1 MSYGVEVYGPGG
13 DVVWSNEIRA
23 TNIQVFQ
30 TFNLSAQSSVYVPCP
45 DANDS
50 SKVVITFISSNFNPI
65 ASFTG
70 TIITNKTSSGFTLT
84 KSGSYSPSGTVV
96 AVRVA

>member
-1 MSYGVEVYGPGG
+1 MSYGVEVYGPNGN
-13 DVVWSNEIRA
+13 VVWSDGIRA

-30 TFNLSAQSSVYVPCP
+30 TFNLSAQSSLYVPCP
-45 DANDS
+45 DANDG
-50 SKVVITFISSNFNPI
+50 SKVIITFISSNFSPI

-70 TIITNKTSSGFTLT
+70 AIITNKTSSGFTLT

-96 AVRVA
+96 AVRIS